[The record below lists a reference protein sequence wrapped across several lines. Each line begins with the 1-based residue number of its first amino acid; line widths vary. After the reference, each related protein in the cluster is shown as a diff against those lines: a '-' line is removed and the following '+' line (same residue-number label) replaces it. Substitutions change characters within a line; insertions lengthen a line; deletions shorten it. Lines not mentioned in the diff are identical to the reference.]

1 MQITQPGPSQIAVKK
16 GSATVKQTESA
27 LSRFKIFAYSLVF
40 LFIASLGVAVAQEI
54 EENAELLF
62 TYWGSPQ
69 EKDAVEGMIDDFMEA
84 YPNITVRGQ
93 HIPTNYVE
101 KLTTM
106 LAGGEP
112 PDVAYLPETTAL
124 PWAAEGTLLDLTD
137 YFKNDPEASN
147 RLPATYYGYGEDKLV
162 GTNTAAET
170 MLLFYNESLFEA
182 AGVEPP
188 PTNGA
193 DAWTWD
199 KFVET
204 AKKLTKD
211 RNGNDATSPDFDP
224 NAIDTYGVSF
234 QNGFGGWLPFV
245 YSNGGRYVNDEGTE
259 FLLNQPEAV
268 EVMQKLQDLIHVHH
282 VTPTPAQSKA
292 FPSADVMMQT
302 GKLAMAVDGHWNVL
316 SLSQLGI
323 DFGLGVLPKFDEP
336 LTMIVGAP
344 TVIFADTEY
353 PNAAFE
359 FYKFHNNPEYV
370 DLFAKGLWMPL
381 QEAYYTDPEKTDEWL
396 NGEQGVYPADS
407 REVLTDYTLNYTPY
421 QPPVYWLKNAGQI
434 DSEVMTPTLE
444 LLWSGQLS
452 AQEAMDQAAEKIA
465 PMLDGRW

>member
-1 MQITQPGPSQIAVKK
+1 MVFSSQTKLSSEPQPFS
-16 GSATVKQTESA
+16 
-27 LSRFKIFAYSLVF
+27 YSCN
-40 LFIASLGVAVAQEI
+40 
-54 EENAELLF
+54 NA
-62 TYWGSPQ
+62 
-69 EKDAVEGMIDDFMEA
+69 
-84 YPNITVRGQ
+84 
-93 HIPTNYVE
+93 
-101 KLTTM
+101 
-106 LAGGEP
+106 
-112 PDVAYLPETTAL
+112 
-124 PWAAEGTLLDLTD
+124 
-137 YFKNDPEASN
+137 
-147 RLPATYYGYGEDKLV
+147 
-162 GTNTAAET
+162 
-170 MLLFYNESLFEA
+170 LLFYNKTLFEE

-199 KFVET
+199 EFVEV

-234 QNGFGGWLPFV
+234 QSGFGGWLPFV
-245 YSNGGRYVNDEGTE
+245 YSNGGRYVNEEGTE

-268 EVMQKLQDLIHVHH
+268 EAMQQLQDLIHVHH
-282 VTPTPAQSKA
+282 VTPTPAQSEA

-316 SLSQLGI
+316 SLSQLEL
-323 DFGLGVLPKFDEP
+323 DFGLGVLPKFDES

-344 TVIFADTEY
+344 TVIFANTEY

-381 QEAYYTDPEKTDEWL
+381 QEAYYTDPEITDEWL
-396 NGEQGVYPADS
+396 EGEEGVYPPES

-444 LLWSGQLS
+444 LLWSGKLS